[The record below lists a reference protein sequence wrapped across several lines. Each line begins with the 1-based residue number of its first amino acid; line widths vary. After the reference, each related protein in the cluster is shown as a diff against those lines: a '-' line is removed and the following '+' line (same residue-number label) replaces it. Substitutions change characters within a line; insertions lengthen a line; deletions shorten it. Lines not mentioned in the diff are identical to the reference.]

1 MLNSNSGTRVGIYI
15 DVSNL
20 TMNGG
25 YGMRYEVLREF
36 ACRNGARAVRLNA
49 YVSYDETRAKT
60 DHEYRDKQRRFHSA
74 LRDIGYKVI
83 RKMVKWYTDD
93 TGTRFGKANVDLDL
107 AVDALLQSD
116 KLDKVLIATGD
127 GDFVRVISAI
137 QNKGCRVEVL
147 GFDNVSR
154 DLRDEAD
161 QYISGYLV
169 PNLLPF
175 KGMED
180 YSRWGEKGSF
190 VRGVCVTHEKGF
202 GFFRYMENFQGEL
215 WLIDNRDPNS
225 PYSSIFFHDSN
236 LPSNLDY
243 YKLPERDMIFEFEIT
258 EGSDPGKTQAINIG
272 YLKALT

>member
-1 MLNSNSGTRVGIYI
+1 MLDRNVGTRVGVYV

-36 ACRNGARAVRLNA
+36 ACRNGARPVRLNA
-49 YVSYDETRAKT
+49 YVSFDEVRART
-60 DHEYRDKQRRFHSA
+60 DTEYRDKQRRFHSA
-74 LRDIGYKVI
+74 LRDMGFKVI
-83 RKMVKWYTDD
+83 RKIVKWYTDE
-93 TGTRFGKANVDLDL
+93 TGARFGKANVDLDL

-127 GDFVRVISAI
+127 GDFVRVISTM

-154 DLRDEAD
+154 ELRDEAD

-175 KGMED
+175 KGLDD

-190 VRGVCVTHEKGF
+190 VRGVCVSHEKGF
-202 GFFRYMENFQGEL
+202 GFFRFMDTFQGEL
-215 WLIDNRDPNS
+215 WLIDNRDPLS
-225 PYSSIFFHDSN
+225 PYSNIFFHDSN
-236 LPSNLDY
+236 LPDSVDY
-243 YKLPERDMIFEFEIT
+243 YKLPGRDAVFEFEIS
-258 EGSDPGKTQAINIG
+258 EGTDPGKTQAINIG
-272 YLKALT
+272 SFRALT